1 MMYDKSKC
9 AHPAF
14 IVFITNFIFSI
25 VFQYTSFL
33 FSIHVVLFVVAICR
47 FSFWSI
53 FNLNLK
59 KTNEIKSVALTF
71 FGTFC
76 RMAVK
81 NRVKWIFTH
90 LPTKKNQKFT
100 VYHVDVLDFVSILM
114 YSFLITITS
123 NQSTISYSQKK

>member
-59 KTNEIKSVALTF
+59 KKWDKIRCVNF

-76 RMAVK
+76 RVAIK
-81 NRVKWIFTH
+81 NRVKWIFTY
-90 LPTKKNQKFT
+90 LPTNLNQKFT

-123 NQSTISYSQKK
+123 NQSTISYSKKN